1 MNACPNGTAPHIPG
15 WSGGAQNWTFWF
27 KFESIFDRNDTMMTI
42 RESHTLSEALLF
54 LLIYL
59 REVGKCSSSNRCM
72 SLRYSVIFPRLIWCP
87 KLAIL
92 LIKKCLFDRNYAVM
106 TIGRSNMLTWALP
119 IILIYLMKVGK
130 YPSSNGFMSL
140 IRHIITFPKLFVILL
155 KFWGFIW

>member
-1 MNACPNGTAPHIPG
+1 
-15 WSGGAQNWTFWF
+15 
-27 KFESIFDRNDTMMTI
+27 MTI

-59 REVGKCSSSNRCM
+59 REVGKCSSSNGCM

-87 KLAIL
+87 KLVIL

-140 IRHIITFPKLFVILL
+140 IRHIITFPKLILAHNL
-155 KFWGFIW
+155 LSCSNFEGLFGRNDTVMTIRGSVMLI